1 MANEQRGN
9 AHWAKRNG
17 EGYSDPT
24 ACEAIK
30 NIESDNARLQKLL
43 TAIFSICDLAGF
55 RVQGR
60 IVFEDIKTGKVYR

>member
-30 NIESDNARLQKLL
+30 NIEGDNVRLQKLL
-43 TAIFSICDLAGF
+43 TAIFSICDCAGF
-55 RVQGR
+55 HVEER
-60 IVFEDIKTGKVYR
+60 IVLKDMKTGKVYR

>member
-30 NIESDNARLQKLL
+30 NIENDDARFQKLL
-43 TAIFSICDLAGF
+43 SVIFSACDLAGF
-55 RVQGR
+55 RLEER
-60 IVFEDIKTGKVYR
+60 IILKDMKTGKVYR

>member
-1 MANEQRGN
+1 MANERDAGR
-9 AHWAKRNG
+9 WAKKNS

-24 ACEAIK
+24 AHEAIK
-30 NIESDNARLQKLL
+30 NIETDDARFQKLL

-60 IVFEDIKTGKVYR
+60 IVFEDLKTGKVYR